1 MSQTMF
7 AVIHGMGFMVT
18 AIYDGNCVICKQSR
32 KLVMALDWLKRVE
45 FLDLNDWEKVNARY
59 PELDWNAAFGQIH
72 TMTEDG
78 KMHGGFYGMRRL
90 LRELPLGFPVWLLL
104 HVPGVTQLGEA
115 FYKFVAR
122 NRYRINKLV
131 GAPVCENGACRI
143 HAG

>member
-1 MSQTMF
+1 MRH
-7 AVIHGMGFMVT
+7 ALVT
-18 AIYDGNCVICKQSR
+18 GLAGSAKAGDLAA
-32 KLVMALDWLKRVE
+32 LVREQDRPVRLAALLA
-45 FLDLNDWEKVNARY
+45 LARQR
-59 PELDWNAAFGQIH
+59 NAAFGQIH

-115 FYKFVAR
+115 IYKFVAR
-122 NRYRINKLV
+122 NRYRINKMV
-131 GAPVCENGACRI
+131 GAPICENSACRI